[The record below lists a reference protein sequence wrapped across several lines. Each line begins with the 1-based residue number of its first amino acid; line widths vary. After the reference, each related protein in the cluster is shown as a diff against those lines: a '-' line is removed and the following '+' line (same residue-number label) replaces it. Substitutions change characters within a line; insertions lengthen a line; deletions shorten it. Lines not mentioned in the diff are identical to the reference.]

1 MSQFSPS
8 LWDTLHANGRMP
20 EDTWPTD
27 DVIRQV
33 ARLGYLK
40 QDRSSITCLDIG
52 CGSGPMTWYL
62 AKSGYSVSAIDGS
75 ETAVET
81 SASRLQR
88 EGVSASITSGDVCNL
103 PYSDDSF
110 NFCVE
115 SQCLMCMSM
124 PVAHKAIQEIYRVTQ
139 KGGYFI
145 SRTPSTDCWGC
156 GIGTPAGLNEYR
168 DAQDG
173 PFVGMGLA
181 RFLSRNDIDNVYAPF
196 SPVCIEQS
204 QMSISNMAHIIS
216 MWVIV
221 CRKGE

>member
-1 MSQFSPS
+1 MSQSYLS

-27 DVIRQV
+27 DMIRQV
-33 ARLGYLK
+33 ARLGFPK
-40 QDRSSITCLDIG
+40 QARSSITCLDIG

-62 AKSGYSVSAIDGS
+62 AKSGYDVSAIDGS
-75 ETAVET
+75 EIAVKT
-81 SASRLQR
+81 STRRLMK
-88 EGVSASITSGDVCNL
+88 EGFSASITYGDVCNL
-103 PYSDDSF
+103 PYSADSF

-115 SQCLMCMSM
+115 SQCLMCMPM
-124 PVAHKAIQEIYRVTQ
+124 PVARAAIQEIYRVTQ

-173 PFVGMGLA
+173 PFAGMGTA
-181 RFLSRNDIDNVYAPF
+181 RFLSRNDIGSVYAPF
-196 SPVCIEQS
+196 SLICIEQS
-204 QMSISNMAHIIS
+204 QISINNMAHIIS